1 MMLDYYNVLDL
12 LSSEER
18 QVQSVV
24 RDFLDSEILPHV
36 ADWWEKADF
45 PTHVISKFGEMGL
58 LGANLPAEYGC
69 PQVNNMT
76 YGLIMYELERV
87 DSGFRSFAGV
97 QSALAMY
104 PIYKYGSEDQ
114 KKSYLPNMAAGLT
127 IGCFGLTEHE
137 GGSDPDQMK
146 TTARKVGE
154 SYLIN
159 GSKMWITNGSI
170 ADIAIVWAKDDDQI
184 VRGFIVPTD
193 TPGFTANKIQ
203 RKMSMR
209 NSITSELI
217 FDDVEIP
224 ATNIL
229 PEAKG
234 LSAPLGCL
242 TQARFGIAWGSMG
255 VLESV
260 YYDALNF
267 SNIRSTFDKPISSR
281 QLVQD
286 KLVDMVV
293 DHTKGLLLA
302 TRLAQLK
309 DAGEMQYQHVSVAK
323 RENARSALNAARS
336 AREILGGSGITLD
349 YSVIRHMLNME
360 TVDTYE
366 GTHDIHT
373 LVIGRDITGQN
384 ALV

>member
-1 MMLDYYNVLDL
+1 MLDYYNVLDL

-170 ADIAIVWAKDDDQI
+170 ADIAIVWAKDEDQI

-224 ATNIL
+224 VTNIL
-229 PEAKG
+229 PQAKG
-234 LSAPLGCL
+234 LSAPLACL

-260 YYDALNF
+260 YSDALSF
-267 SNIRSTFDKPISSR
+267 SNIRSTFDKPIASR

-309 DAGEMQYQHVSVAK
+309 DAGKMQYQHVSVAK
-323 RENARSALNAARS
+323 RENARSALNGARS

>member
-1 MMLDYYNVLDL
+1 MLDYYNVLDL

-36 ADWWEKADF
+36 ADWWEKAEF
-45 PTHVISKFGEMGL
+45 PTHLITKFGEMGL

-170 ADIAIVWAKDDDQI
+170 ADIAIVWAKDEDQI

-224 ATNIL
+224 VTNIL
-229 PEAKG
+229 PQAKG
-234 LSAPLGCL
+234 LSAPLACL

-260 YYDALNF
+260 YSDALSF
-267 SNIRSTFDKPISSR
+267 SNIRSTFDKPIASR

-286 KLVDMVV
+286 KLVDMVI

-309 DAGEMQYQHVSVAK
+309 DAGKMQYQHVSVAK
-323 RENARSALNAARS
+323 RENARSALNGARS

>member
-36 ADWWEKADF
+36 AGWWEKADF

-114 KKSYLPNMAAGLT
+114 KQSYLPNMAAGLT

>member
-1 MMLDYYNVLDL
+1 MLDYYNVLDL

-36 ADWWEKADF
+36 ADWWEKAEF
-45 PTHVISKFGEMGL
+45 PTHLITKFGEMGL

-170 ADIAIVWAKDDDQI
+170 ADIAIVWAKDEDQI

-224 ATNIL
+224 VTNIL
-229 PEAKG
+229 PQAKG

-260 YYDALNF
+260 YSDALSF
-267 SNIRSTFDKPISSR
+267 SNIRSTFDKPIASR

-309 DAGEMQYQHVSVAK
+309 DAGKMQYQHVSVAK

>member
-1 MMLDYYNVLDL
+1 MLDYYNVLDL

-36 ADWWEKADF
+36 ADWWEKAEF
-45 PTHVISKFGEMGL
+45 PTHLITKFGEMGL

-104 PIYKYGSEDQ
+104 PIYKYGCEDQ

-170 ADIAIVWAKDDDQI
+170 ADIAIVWAKDEDQI

-193 TPGFTANKIQ
+193 TPGFSANKIQ

-224 ATNIL
+224 VTNIL
-229 PEAKG
+229 PQAKG
-234 LSAPLGCL
+234 LSAPLACL

-260 YYDALNF
+260 YSDALSF
-267 SNIRSTFDKPISSR
+267 SNIRSTFDKPIASR

-309 DAGEMQYQHVSVAK
+309 DAGKMQYQHVSVAK
-323 RENARSALNAARS
+323 RENARSALNGARS

>member
-1 MMLDYYNVLDL
+1 MLDYYNVLDL

-18 QVQSVV
+18 QVQSTV
-24 RDFLDSEILPHV
+24 REFLDSEVLPYV
-36 ADWWEKADF
+36 SEWWEKAEF
-45 PTHVISKFGEMGL
+45 PTHIIPKLGELGL
-58 LGANLPAEYGC
+58 LGANLPSEYGC
-69 PQVNNMT
+69 PQVNNMS

-114 KKSYLPNMAAGLT
+114 KKKYLPDMATGLT
-127 IGCFGLTEHE
+127 VGCFGLTEHE

-146 TTARKVGE
+146 TTATKVGE
-154 SYLIN
+154 SYVIN

-170 ADIAIVWAKDDDQI
+170 ADIAIIWAKDDDQI

-193 TPGFTANKIQ
+193 NPGFKANKIQ

-209 NSITSELI
+209 NSVTSELV
-217 FDDVEIP
+217 FNDLEIP
-224 ATNIL
+224 ISCML

-260 YYDALNF
+260 YSDALNF
-267 SNIRSTFDKPISSR
+267 SNIRSTFDKLISSR

-293 DHTKGLLLA
+293 DHTKGLLLS

-309 DAGEMQYQHVSVAK
+309 DAGKMQYQHVSVAK
-323 RENARSALNAARS
+323 RENARSALNAARN

>member
-1 MMLDYYNVLDL
+1 MLDYYNVLDL

-36 ADWWEKADF
+36 ADWWEKAEF
-45 PTHVISKFGEMGL
+45 PTHLITKFGEMGL

-170 ADIAIVWAKDDDQI
+170 ADIAIVWAKDEDQI

-224 ATNIL
+224 VTNIL
-229 PEAKG
+229 PQAKG
-234 LSAPLGCL
+234 LSAPLACL

-260 YYDALNF
+260 YSDALSF
-267 SNIRSTFDKPISSR
+267 SNIRSTFDKPIASR

-309 DAGEMQYQHVSVAK
+309 DAGKMQYQHVSVAK

>member
-1 MMLDYYNVLDL
+1 MLDYYNVLDL

-18 QVQSVV
+18 QVQSTV
-24 RDFLDSEILPHV
+24 REFLDSEVLPYV
-36 ADWWEKADF
+36 SEWWEKAEF
-45 PTHVISKFGEMGL
+45 PTHIIPKLGELGL
-58 LGANLPAEYGC
+58 LGANLPSEYGC
-69 PQVNNMT
+69 PQVNNMS

-114 KKSYLPNMAAGLT
+114 KKKYLPDMATGLT
-127 IGCFGLTEHE
+127 VGCFGLTEHE

-146 TTARKVGE
+146 TTATKVGE
-154 SYLIN
+154 SYVIN

-170 ADIAIVWAKDDDQI
+170 ADIAIIWAKDDDQI

-193 TPGFTANKIQ
+193 NPGFKANKIQ

-209 NSITSELI
+209 NSVTSELV
-217 FDDVEIP
+217 FNDLEIP
-224 ATNIL
+224 ISCML

-260 YYDALNF
+260 YSDALNF

-293 DHTKGLLLA
+293 DHTIGLLLS

-309 DAGEMQYQHVSVAK
+309 DAGKMQYQHVSVAK

>member
-1 MMLDYYNVLDL
+1 MLDYYNVLDL

-18 QVQSVV
+18 QVQLVV

-36 ADWWEKADF
+36 AGWWEKADF

-114 KKSYLPNMAAGLT
+114 KQSYLPNMAAGLT

>member
-1 MMLDYYNVLDL
+1 MLDYYNVLDL

-36 ADWWEKADF
+36 ADWWEKAEF
-45 PTHVISKFGEMGL
+45 PTHLITKFGEMGL

-104 PIYKYGSEDQ
+104 PIYKYGCEDQ

-170 ADIAIVWAKDDDQI
+170 ADIAIVWAKDEDQI

-224 ATNIL
+224 VTNIL
-229 PEAKG
+229 PQAKG
-234 LSAPLGCL
+234 LSAPLACL

-260 YYDALNF
+260 YSDALSF
-267 SNIRSTFDKPISSR
+267 SNIRSTFDKPIASR

-309 DAGEMQYQHVSVAK
+309 DAGKMQYQHVSVAK
-323 RENARSALNAARS
+323 RENARSALNGARS

>member
-18 QVQSVV
+18 QVQLVV

-36 ADWWEKADF
+36 AGWWEKADF

-114 KKSYLPNMAAGLT
+114 KQSYLPNMAAGLT

>member
-1 MMLDYYNVLDL
+1 MLDYYNVLDL

-36 ADWWEKADF
+36 ADWWEKAEF
-45 PTHVISKFGEMGL
+45 PTHLITKFGEMGL

-170 ADIAIVWAKDDDQI
+170 ADIAIVWAKDEDQI

-224 ATNIL
+224 VTNIL
-229 PEAKG
+229 PQAKG
-234 LSAPLGCL
+234 LSAPLACL
-242 TQARFGIAWGSMG
+242 TKARFGIAWGSMG

-260 YYDALNF
+260 YSDALSF
-267 SNIRSTFDKPISSR
+267 SNIRSTFDKPIASR

-309 DAGEMQYQHVSVAK
+309 DAGKMQYQHVSVAK
-323 RENARSALNAARS
+323 RENARSALNGARS

>member
-1 MMLDYYNVLDL
+1 MERNWKEVR
-12 LSSEER
+12 SEVKRFVEEE
-18 QVQSVV
+18 VY
-24 RDFLDSEILPHV
+24 
-36 ADWWEKADF
+36 
-45 PTHVISKFGEMGL
+45 
-58 LGANLPAEYGC
+58 PAEPVLHKGNEESKEKLSELMQKAKDNSLWALGHPKDIGGQGMPFMEYVYINEVVGRSSSAMVALGTHSL
-69 PQVNNMT
+69 QDS
-76 YGLIMYELERV
+76 IMLREFAPKKWRDEYLEPLV
-87 DSGFRSFAGV
+87 QGEVFPSFA
-97 QSALAMY
+97 M
-104 PIYKYGSEDQ
+104 
-114 KKSYLPNMAAGLT
+114 
-127 IGCFGLTEHE
+127 TEPDISS
-137 GGSDPDQMK
+137 SDPTQLQ
-146 TTARKVGE
+146 TTAILEGDEWV
-154 SYLIN
+154 IN
-159 GSKMWITNGSI
+159 GTKWFTTGAARASYTTVMCRTELDVPSHGAFSMI
-170 ADIAIVWAKDDDQI
+170 
-184 VRGFIVPTD
+184 IVPTD
-193 TPGFTANKIQ
+193 NPGFKANKIQ

-209 NSITSELI
+209 NSVTSELV
-217 FDDVEIP
+217 FNDLEIP
-224 ATNIL
+224 ISCML

-260 YYDALNF
+260 YSDALNF
-267 SNIRSTFDKPISSR
+267 SNIRSTFDKPISGR

-293 DHTKGLLLA
+293 DHTKGLLLS

-309 DAGEMQYQHVSVAK
+309 DAGKMQYQHVSVAK

>member
-1 MMLDYYNVLDL
+1 MLDYYNVLDL

-18 QVQSVV
+18 QVQSTV
-24 RDFLDSEILPHV
+24 REFLDSEVLPYV
-36 ADWWEKADF
+36 SEWWEKAEF
-45 PTHVISKFGEMGL
+45 PTHIIPKLGELGL
-58 LGANLPAEYGC
+58 LGANLPTEYGC
-69 PQVNNMT
+69 PQVNNMS

-114 KKSYLPNMAAGLT
+114 KKKYLPDMATGLT
-127 IGCFGLTEHE
+127 VGCFGLTEHE

-146 TTARKVGE
+146 TTATKVGE
-154 SYLIN
+154 SYVIN

-170 ADIAIVWAKDDDQI
+170 ADIAIIWAKDDDQI

-193 TPGFTANKIQ
+193 NPGFKANKIQ

-209 NSITSELI
+209 NSVTSELV
-217 FDDVEIP
+217 FNDLEIP
-224 ATNIL
+224 ISCML
-229 PEAKG
+229 PDAKG

-260 YYDALNF
+260 YSDALNF

-293 DHTKGLLLA
+293 DHTKGLLLS

-309 DAGEMQYQHVSVAK
+309 DAGKMQYQHVSVAK

>member
-1 MMLDYYNVLDL
+1 MLDYYNVLDL

-36 ADWWEKADF
+36 ADWWEKAEF
-45 PTHVISKFGEMGL
+45 PTHLITKFGEMGL

-170 ADIAIVWAKDDDQI
+170 ADIAIVWAKDEDQI

-224 ATNIL
+224 VTNIL
-229 PEAKG
+229 PQAKG

-260 YYDALNF
+260 YSDALSF
-267 SNIRSTFDKPISSR
+267 SNIRSTFDKPIASR

-309 DAGEMQYQHVSVAK
+309 DAGKMQYQHVSVAK
-323 RENARSALNAARS
+323 RENARSALNGARS

>member
-1 MMLDYYNVLDL
+1 MLDYYNVLDL

-18 QVQSVV
+18 QVQLVV

-36 ADWWEKADF
+36 AGWWEKADF

-184 VRGFIVPTD
+184 VRGFIVPSD

>member
-1 MMLDYYNVLDL
+1 
-12 LSSEER
+12 
-18 QVQSVV
+18 
-24 RDFLDSEILPHV
+24 
-36 ADWWEKADF
+36 
-45 PTHVISKFGEMGL
+45 
-58 LGANLPAEYGC
+58 
-69 PQVNNMT
+69 
-76 YGLIMYELERV
+76 
-87 DSGFRSFAGV
+87 
-97 QSALAMY
+97 
-104 PIYKYGSEDQ
+104 
-114 KKSYLPNMAAGLT
+114 
-127 IGCFGLTEHE
+127 
-137 GGSDPDQMK
+137 
-146 TTARKVGE
+146 
-154 SYLIN
+154 
-159 GSKMWITNGSI
+159 MWITNRSI
-170 ADIAIVWAKDDDQI
+170 ADIAIVWANDEDQI

-209 NSITSELI
+209 NAITSELI

-224 ATNIL
+224 VTNIL
-229 PEAKG
+229 PQAKG
-234 LSAPLGCL
+234 LSAPLVCL

-260 YYDALNF
+260 YSDALSF

-293 DHTKGLLLA
+293 DHTKGLLLS

-309 DAGEMQYQHVSVAK
+309 DAGKMQYQHVSVAK

-366 GTHDIHT
+366 GTHDVHALI
-373 LVIGRDITGQN
+373 LGRAQTGIQ
-384 ALV
+384 AFF

>member
-1 MMLDYYNVLDL
+1 MLDYYNVLDL

-18 QVQSVV
+18 QVQSTV
-24 RDFLDSEILPHV
+24 REFLDSEVLPYV
-36 ADWWEKADF
+36 SEWWEKAEF
-45 PTHVISKFGEMGL
+45 PTHIIPKLGELGL
-58 LGANLPAEYGC
+58 LGANLPTEYGC
-69 PQVNNMT
+69 PQVNNMS

-114 KKSYLPNMAAGLT
+114 KKKYLPDMATGLT
-127 IGCFGLTEHE
+127 VGCFGLTEHE

-146 TTARKVGE
+146 TTATKVGE
-154 SYLIN
+154 SYVIN

-170 ADIAIVWAKDDDQI
+170 ADIAIIWAKDDDQI

-193 TPGFTANKIQ
+193 NPGFKANKIQ

-209 NSITSELI
+209 NSVTSELV
-217 FDDVEIP
+217 FNDLEIP
-224 ATNIL
+224 ISCML

-260 YYDALNF
+260 YSDALNF

-293 DHTKGLLLA
+293 DHTKGLLLS

-309 DAGEMQYQHVSVAK
+309 DAGKMQYQHVSVAK

-373 LVIGRDITGQN
+373 LVIGTDITGQN

>member
-1 MMLDYYNVLDL
+1 MLDYYNVLDL

-36 ADWWEKADF
+36 ADWWEKAEF
-45 PTHVISKFGEMGL
+45 PTHLITKFGEMGL

-170 ADIAIVWAKDDDQI
+170 ADIAIVWAKDEDQI

-224 ATNIL
+224 VTNIL
-229 PEAKG
+229 PQAKG
-234 LSAPLGCL
+234 LSAPLACL

-260 YYDALNF
+260 YSDALSF
-267 SNIRSTFDKPISSR
+267 SNIRSTFDKPIASR

-309 DAGEMQYQHVSVAK
+309 DAGKMQYQHVSVAK
-323 RENARSALNAARS
+323 RENARSALNGARS

>member
-114 KKSYLPNMAAGLT
+114 KQSYLPNMAAGLT

>member
-1 MMLDYYNVLDL
+1 MLDYYNVLDL

-18 QVQSVV
+18 QVQSTV
-24 RDFLDSEILPHV
+24 REFLDSEVLPYV
-36 ADWWEKADF
+36 SEWWEKAEF
-45 PTHVISKFGEMGL
+45 PTHIIPKLGELGL
-58 LGANLPAEYGC
+58 LGANLPSEYGC
-69 PQVNNMT
+69 PQVNNMS

-114 KKSYLPNMAAGLT
+114 KKKYLPDMATGLT
-127 IGCFGLTEHE
+127 VGCFGLTEHE

-146 TTARKVGE
+146 TTATKVGE
-154 SYLIN
+154 SYVIN

-170 ADIAIVWAKDDDQI
+170 ADIAIIWAKDDDQI

-193 TPGFTANKIQ
+193 NPGFKANKIQ

-209 NSITSELI
+209 NSVTSELV
-217 FDDVEIP
+217 FNDLEIP
-224 ATNIL
+224 ISCML

-260 YYDALNF
+260 YSDALNF

-293 DHTKGLLLA
+293 AHTKGLLLS

-309 DAGEMQYQHVSVAK
+309 DAGKMQYQHVSVAK

>member
-1 MMLDYYNVLDL
+1 MLDYYNVLDL

-36 ADWWEKADF
+36 ADWWEKAEF
-45 PTHVISKFGEMGL
+45 PTHLITKFGEMGL

-170 ADIAIVWAKDDDQI
+170 ADIAIVWAKDEDQI

-224 ATNIL
+224 VTNIL
-229 PEAKG
+229 PQAKG
-234 LSAPLGCL
+234 LSAPLACL

-260 YYDALNF
+260 YSDALSF
-267 SNIRSTFDKPISSR
+267 SNIRSTFDKPIASR

-309 DAGEMQYQHVSVAK
+309 DASKMQYQHVSVAK

>member
-1 MMLDYYNVLDL
+1 MLDYYNVLDL

-18 QVQSVV
+18 QVQSTV
-24 RDFLDSEILPHV
+24 REFLDSEVLPYV
-36 ADWWEKADF
+36 SEWWEKAEF
-45 PTHVISKFGEMGL
+45 PTHIIPKLGELGL
-58 LGANLPAEYGC
+58 LGANLPSEYGC
-69 PQVNNMT
+69 PQVNNMS

-114 KKSYLPNMAAGLT
+114 KKKYLPDMATGLT
-127 IGCFGLTEHE
+127 VGCFGLTEHE

-146 TTARKVGE
+146 TTATKVGE
-154 SYLIN
+154 SYVIN

-170 ADIAIVWAKDDDQI
+170 ADIAIIWAKDDDQI

-193 TPGFTANKIQ
+193 NPGFKANKIQ

-209 NSITSELI
+209 NSVTSELV
-217 FDDVEIP
+217 FNDLEIP
-224 ATNIL
+224 ISCML
-229 PEAKG
+229 PDAKG

-260 YYDALNF
+260 YSDALNF

-293 DHTKGLLLA
+293 DHTKGLLLS

-309 DAGEMQYQHVSVAK
+309 DAGKMQYQHVSVAK

>member
-1 MMLDYYNVLDL
+1 MLDYYNVLDL

-36 ADWWEKADF
+36 ADWWEKAEF
-45 PTHVISKFGEMGL
+45 PTHLITKFGEMGL

-170 ADIAIVWAKDDDQI
+170 ADIAIVWAKDEDQI

-224 ATNIL
+224 VTNIL
-229 PEAKG
+229 PLAKG

-260 YYDALNF
+260 YSDALSF
-267 SNIRSTFDKPISSR
+267 SNIRSTFDKPIASR

-309 DAGEMQYQHVSVAK
+309 DAGKMQYQHVSVAK
-323 RENARSALNAARS
+323 RENARSALNGARS

>member
-1 MMLDYYNVLDL
+1 MLDYYNVLDL

-18 QVQSVV
+18 QVQSTV
-24 RDFLDSEILPHV
+24 REFLDSEVLPYV
-36 ADWWEKADF
+36 SEWWEKAEF
-45 PTHVISKFGEMGL
+45 PTHIIPKLGELGL
-58 LGANLPAEYGC
+58 LGANLPSEYGC
-69 PQVNNMT
+69 PQVNNMS

-114 KKSYLPNMAAGLT
+114 KKKYLPDMATGLT
-127 IGCFGLTEHE
+127 VGCFGLTEHE

-146 TTARKVGE
+146 TTATKVGE
-154 SYLIN
+154 SYVIN

-170 ADIAIVWAKDDDQI
+170 ADIAIIWAKDDDQI

-193 TPGFTANKIQ
+193 NPGFKANKIQ

-209 NSITSELI
+209 NSVTSELV
-217 FDDVEIP
+217 FNDLEIP
-224 ATNIL
+224 ISCML

-260 YYDALNF
+260 YSDALNF
-267 SNIRSTFDKPISSR
+267 SNIRSTFDKPISGR

-293 DHTKGLLLA
+293 DHTKGLLL
-302 TRLAQLK
+302 
-309 DAGEMQYQHVSVAK
+309 H
-323 RENARSALNAARS
+323 
-336 AREILGGSGITLD
+336 
-349 YSVIRHMLNME
+349 
-360 TVDTYE
+360 
-366 GTHDIHT
+366 
-373 LVIGRDITGQN
+373 
-384 ALV
+384 

>member
-1 MMLDYYNVLDL
+1 MLDYYNVLDL
-12 LSSEER
+12 ISSEER
-18 QVQSVV
+18 QVQSTV
-24 RDFLDSEILPHV
+24 REFLDSEVLPYV
-36 ADWWEKADF
+36 SEWWEKAEF
-45 PTHVISKFGEMGL
+45 PTHIIPKLGELGL
-58 LGANLPAEYGC
+58 LGANLPSEYGC
-69 PQVNNMT
+69 PQVNNMS
-76 YGLIMYELERV
+76 YGLIMYELERG

-114 KKSYLPNMAAGLT
+114 KKQYLPDMATGLT
-127 IGCFGLTEHE
+127 VGCFGLTEHE

-146 TTARKVGE
+146 TTATKVGE
-154 SYLIN
+154 SYVIN

-170 ADIAIVWAKDDDQI
+170 ADIAIIWAKDDDQI

-193 TPGFTANKIQ
+193 NPGFKANKIQ

-209 NSITSELI
+209 NSVTSELV
-217 FDDVEIP
+217 FNDLEIP
-224 ATNIL
+224 ISCML

-260 YYDALNF
+260 YSDALNF

-293 DHTKGLLLA
+293 DHTKGLLLS

-309 DAGEMQYQHVSVAK
+309 DAGKMQYQHVSVAK
-323 RENARSALNAARS
+323 RENARSALNAARN

>member
-1 MMLDYYNVLDL
+1 MLDYYNVLDL

-36 ADWWEKADF
+36 ADWWEKAEF
-45 PTHVISKFGEMGL
+45 PTHLITKFGEMGL

-170 ADIAIVWAKDDDQI
+170 ADIAIVWAKDEDQI

-224 ATNIL
+224 VTNIL
-229 PEAKG
+229 PQAKG
-234 LSAPLGCL
+234 LSAPLACL

-260 YYDALNF
+260 YSDALSF
-267 SNIRSTFDKPISSR
+267 SNIRSTFNKPIASR

-309 DAGEMQYQHVSVAK
+309 DAGKMQYQHVSVAK
-323 RENARSALNAARS
+323 RENARSALNGARS

>member
-1 MMLDYYNVLDL
+1 MLDYYNVLDL

-18 QVQSVV
+18 QVQSTV
-24 RDFLDSEILPHV
+24 REFLDSEVLPYV
-36 ADWWEKADF
+36 SEWWEKAEF
-45 PTHVISKFGEMGL
+45 PTHIIPKLGELGL
-58 LGANLPAEYGC
+58 LGANLPTEYGC
-69 PQVNNMT
+69 PQVNNMS

-170 ADIAIVWAKDDDQI
+170 ADIAIVWAKDEDQI

-224 ATNIL
+224 VTNIL
-229 PEAKG
+229 PQAKG
-234 LSAPLGCL
+234 LSAPLACL
-242 TQARFGIAWGSMG
+242 TKARFGIAWGSFG

-260 YYDALNF
+260 YSDALSF
-267 SNIRSTFDKPISSR
+267 SNIRSTFDKPIASR

-309 DAGEMQYQHVSVAK
+309 DAGKMQYQHVSVAK
-323 RENARSALNAARS
+323 RENARSALNGARS

>member
-1 MMLDYYNVLDL
+1 MLDYYNVLDL

-18 QVQSVV
+18 QVQSTV
-24 RDFLDSEILPHV
+24 REFLDSEVLPYV
-36 ADWWEKADF
+36 SEWWEKAEF
-45 PTHVISKFGEMGL
+45 PTHIIPKLGELGL
-58 LGANLPAEYGC
+58 LGANLPSEYGC
-69 PQVNNMT
+69 PQVNNMS

-114 KKSYLPNMAAGLT
+114 KKKYLPDMATGLT
-127 IGCFGLTEHE
+127 VGCFGLTEHE

-146 TTARKVGE
+146 TTATKVGE
-154 SYLIN
+154 SYVIN

-170 ADIAIVWAKDDDQI
+170 ADIAIIWAKDDDQI

-193 TPGFTANKIQ
+193 NPGFKANKIQ

-209 NSITSELI
+209 NSVTSELV
-217 FDDVEIP
+217 FNDLEIP
-224 ATNIL
+224 ISCML
-229 PEAKG
+229 PDAKG

-260 YYDALNF
+260 YSDALNF

-293 DHTKGLLLA
+293 DHTKGLLLS

-309 DAGEMQYQHVSVAK
+309 DAGKMQYQHVSVAK

-384 ALV
+384 ALL